1 MTTVLRIVLVI
12 VSVLTTWMIMRK
24 IRTSQMRIEDSIFW
38 IGFSFMLI
46 FFSVCPQI
54 VYWMSDLSGTQTPV
68 NFIFTFIIFVLI
80 VRMFRMTVKIS
91 QLETRLRDL
100 VERIAI
106 EENLKQSW
114 KDPAQA
120 VQDGEKDD
128 KSHQKTRG
136 TGLGCFQQVPPLSRW
151 QSGGIFVI
159 HSIQPRKGRAAE
171 QRQRED
177 KAAALYHSPVQ
188 PTTSQKDVLCKK
200 GCF

>member
-46 FFSVCPQI
+46 LFSVCPQI

-120 VQDGEKDD
+120 VQDGEQDEE
-128 KSHQKTRG
+128 S
-136 TGLGCFQQVPPLSRW
+136 
-151 QSGGIFVI
+151 
-159 HSIQPRKGRAAE
+159 
-171 QRQRED
+171 
-177 KAAALYHSPVQ
+177 
-188 PTTSQKDVLCKK
+188 
-200 GCF
+200 

>member
-120 VQDGEKDD
+120 VQDGEQDEE
-128 KSHQKTRG
+128 S
-136 TGLGCFQQVPPLSRW
+136 
-151 QSGGIFVI
+151 
-159 HSIQPRKGRAAE
+159 
-171 QRQRED
+171 
-177 KAAALYHSPVQ
+177 
-188 PTTSQKDVLCKK
+188 
-200 GCF
+200 

>member
-1 MTTVLRIVLVI
+1 MTTMLRIVLVI

-38 IGFSFMLI
+38 IGFLFMLI
-46 FFSVCPQI
+46 LFSVCPQI

-106 EENLKQSW
+106 EENLRQT
-114 KDPAQA
+114 A
-120 VQDGEKDD
+120 QDGEKDEE
-128 KSHQKTRG
+128 S
-136 TGLGCFQQVPPLSRW
+136 
-151 QSGGIFVI
+151 
-159 HSIQPRKGRAAE
+159 
-171 QRQRED
+171 
-177 KAAALYHSPVQ
+177 
-188 PTTSQKDVLCKK
+188 
-200 GCF
+200 